1 MKKATWIVKAYTG
14 YKTGWQEIKS
24 FSSPAAADEWLCNYV
39 RANGYSITDFN
50 IIDFDFS
57 DAFITA
63 IEEKQVAQQ
72 QLVTKRVMAQAKA
85 EAEAALEGRPADIH
99 VVRQERKKRPR
110 KKS

>member
-50 IIDFDFS
+50 II
-57 DAFITA
+57 
-63 IEEKQVAQQ
+63 
-72 QLVTKRVMAQAKA
+72 
-85 EAEAALEGRPADIH
+85 
-99 VVRQERKKRPR
+99 RK
-110 KKS
+110 